1 MSESSEPAE
10 VEGHIKRNRNEGAPV
25 EDEGRVRR
33 TDVDDDGPEV
43 EGHGLITDA
52 MRAKRDPEAKRD
64 ATR

>member
-1 MSESSEPAE
+1 MEEPQKTRFNEEPPAE
-10 VEGHIKRNRNEGAPV
+10 GEDLKRLNE
-25 EDEGRVRR
+25 
-33 TDVDDDGPEV
+33 DDAPEV

>member
-1 MSESSEPAE
+1 MQESNAS
-10 VEGHIKRNRNEGAPV
+10 RRNEDIP
-25 EDEGRVRR
+25 DEAEGVKRPLNE
-33 TDVDDDGPEV
+33 DDGPEV